1 MCPTVVSNQN
11 VDVMLPATVAAKLE
25 LGRLRIF
32 SRFIVTNY
40 RRPTAHHQ
48 TLRTTFSS
56 PSHTH
61 VKLTTMKFLFGLFL
75 AVSPFFAFAQSDTQ
89 FISLEGATAVYIYAA
104 FSSVTVTTGGT
115 DAIKVD
121 HTVTVDGA
129 DRPGLRRLAVE
140 RIDGVLHL
148 REVKPTAELLQAE
161 FSQPNGGMN
170 TGGRNGGKGVF
181 NNLTVDAVLKVVVP
195 VGIPVTVE
203 TKYGGIEAVNVAN
216 LLSARARY
224 GEVKVT
230 FTRVKPQ
237 AELELYSDYGA
248 VDVTIP
254 VSWGTNLDLTT
265 EYGELFTNMAID
277 IDGEQSEEK
286 AFYHRVIGAVGGG
299 GKMIKCTA
307 LYGDVYLREG

>member
-1 MCPTVVSNQN
+1 
-11 VDVMLPATVAAKLE
+11 
-25 LGRLRIF
+25 
-32 SRFIVTNY
+32 
-40 RRPTAHHQ
+40 
-48 TLRTTFSS
+48 
-56 PSHTH
+56 
-61 VKLTTMKFLFGLFL
+61 MKSLFGLFL

-121 HTVTVDGA
+121 HTVTVNGA
-129 DRPGLRRLAVE
+129 DRPDLRRLAVE
-140 RIDGVLHL
+140 RIDGVLYL

-170 TGGRNGGKGVF
+170 TGGKGVF

-216 LLSARARY
+216 LLSARAHY

-254 VSWGTNLDLTT
+254 VGCGTNLDLTT

-277 IDGEQSEEK
+277 VDGEQSEEK

-307 LYGDVYLREG
+307 PYGDVYLREG